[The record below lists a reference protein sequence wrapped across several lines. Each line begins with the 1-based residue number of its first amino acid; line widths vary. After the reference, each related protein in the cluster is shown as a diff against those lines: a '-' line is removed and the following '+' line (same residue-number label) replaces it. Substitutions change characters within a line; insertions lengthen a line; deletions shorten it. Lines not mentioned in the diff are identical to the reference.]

1 MFKLSLD
8 DNGCSLLF
16 YWYSSLAD
24 AGSCGNYNKARLI
37 KQEKGLKI
45 LSVHNLK
52 VKEMCIQLHYK
63 FTRSSYLSE
72 VLILY

>member
-37 KQEKGLKI
+37 KQEEGLKI

-52 VKEMCIQLHYK
+52 VKECVYSCIISLP
-63 FTRSSYLSE
+63 E
-72 VLILY
+72 VAI